1 MSVQIYDKLI
11 GSANK
16 LLEER
21 PEAMFAIALI
31 SKNGNIYAET
41 REESLISRWRA
52 DVDLAERL
60 TQCGDTEVTKL
71 AAVFRGGAL
80 ESPGWH
86 LSGILHAIDEKNA
99 DTKYILRGADYV
111 ERTI

>member
-11 GSANK
+11 ESANK

-31 SKNGNIYAET
+31 TKNGNLYAET

-60 TQCGDTEVTKL
+60 TQRGDTEVTKL
-71 AAVFRGGAL
+71 AVVFRGGAL

-86 LSGILHAIDEKNA
+86 LSGILRAIDEKNA
-99 DTKYILRGADYV
+99 DTKYILRGADYI